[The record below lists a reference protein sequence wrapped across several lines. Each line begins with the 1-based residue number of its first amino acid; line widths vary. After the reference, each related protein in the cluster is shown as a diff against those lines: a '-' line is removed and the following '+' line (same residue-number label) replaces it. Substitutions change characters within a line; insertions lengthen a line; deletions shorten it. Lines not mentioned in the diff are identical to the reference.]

1 MTVSQKRAIGYA
13 IRAKENANRQR
24 LLDKYGLRAEFV
36 NSKYKSLHWFLKSKG
51 VNPYEK
57 V

>member
-13 IRAKENANRQR
+13 IRAKEDARRQQ
-24 LLDKYGLRAEFV
+24 LLDKYGLRAEFI